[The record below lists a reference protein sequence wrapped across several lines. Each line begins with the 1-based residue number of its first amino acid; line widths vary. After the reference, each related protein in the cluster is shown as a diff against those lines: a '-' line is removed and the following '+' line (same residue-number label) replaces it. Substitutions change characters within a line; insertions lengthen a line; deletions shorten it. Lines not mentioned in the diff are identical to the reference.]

1 MSDAD
6 AFVGR
11 GQLVGDA
18 AGPVRRTVVDHEQ
31 HGAGD
36 RCEDRLGDR
45 PDVVGLVVGR
55 QDDPRPGPRG
65 VLVGHGRQC
74 SGALGGQWAWT
85 TTVRAYHVVPTQL
98 RAQTTTLYV
107 PRRNVRA
114 SRRPPIPVPGMDPAP
129 NEPIGP
135 DRPNERGATVDPDRH
150 DRRATQVDA
159 DLAALAGA
167 RVERT
172 VRPAHRADRPIDED
186 RVVRD
191 GRVAGTIAGFDLV
204 RVAAV
209 LDGEP
214 VASTAIPGAAPGQAG
229 RERPGALDA
238 PVLVPDPN
246 GTGHRLARRPRQR
259 QRIGLAVA
267 VGAQEAARC
276 LRHASWTRGCRRRP

>member
-1 MSDAD
+1 MTRSAVPSSTGAMSDGRAAGSWLKSASIWTTTDAPLECDREPVQVGPPETLLRRPMSDAD

-107 PRRNVRA
+107 LGATYVPA
-114 SRRPPIPVPGMDPAP
+114 DDRPSQFQAWTPAP
-129 NEPIGP
+129 NE
-135 DRPNERGATVDPDRH
+135 RSV
-150 DRRATQVDA
+150 Q
-159 DLAALAGA
+159 
-167 RVERT
+167 T
-172 VRPAHRADRPIDED
+172 VRTSE
-186 RVVRD
+186 
-191 GRVAGTIAGFDLV
+191 
-204 RVAAV
+204 
-209 LDGEP
+209 
-214 VASTAIPGAAPGQAG
+214 
-229 RERPGALDA
+229 
-238 PVLVPDPN
+238 VP
-246 GTGHRLARRPRQR
+246 R
-259 QRIGLAVA
+259 
-267 VGAQEAARC
+267 
-276 LRHASWTRGCRRRP
+276 